1 MRESNQ
7 ISKEYARIWPN
18 SKRIGETTI
27 KSERIPENT
36 NRIERIRENSEESIR
51 IQEKI
56 NASSLKHIPVPN
68 AIVTDSRR
76 QPHITQSAL
85 ELEIDSNTF
94 EGGKARLQ
102 CVASLFHLYKREVEL
117 IVEEEKPRPRPSSEL
132 RTRDAADFRI
142 ESYYLMESPIQPA
155 LVTIAYLALVLKIV
169 PFFMRKK
176 SPFEL
181 KAVMVLYNSSQIV
194 INTYYVLMGLH
205 IYTASNILCAYT
217 DISGSPDLPYAVT
230 GHYHYLMIKILDFV
244 ETIIFVLRKKNNQV
258 TFLHL
263 FHHSGV
269 FWLSWICFKYSPG
282 GHPYLCSVINSFVHI
297 FMYSYYLVTL
307 WIDVKAIWWK
317 HYMTMLQIVSQC
329 LITLLFSVA
338 LLNPYCSY
346 PKWVLVVNVAVLATI
361 LYLFFTFYNVS
372 YVSKKRSTPLQHFFL
387 MQSPIQPLFLVV
399 AYLGIVLKIGP
410 NFMKNRQP
418 LNLRVVI
425 IIYNLIQ
432 IASNAALVIM
442 ALPTTKTFDIMCTYT
457 DTSNLVELPFIVIG
471 NYLYLLLKLFHF
483 GETIIFVLRKKDNQ
497 VSFLHVFH
505 HVGVFL
511 IGWICCKF
519 SPGAIYLIVVTKL
532 GRSLMKNRAPL
543 KLNYVMILYNVFQIS
558 SNLLIIILGFP
569 HLNTISFLC
578 TITSPDFYIIITLHH
593 KFVLLKLIDF
603 LETIIFILRKKDK
616 QVSFLHVFHHTGV
629 FLMAW
634 ISFKYSPGGANCL
647 SAFINCIVH
656 TVMYFYYLQSTW
668 TKEKFQWWKKYITV
682 LQVVANSII
691 LLNYVVHLV
700 NPFCSFPKWILVTH
714 LIYMFVILHLFV
726 IFYKK
731 SYVGKQAKL
740 S

>member
-1 MRESNQ
+1 M
-7 ISKEYARIWPN
+7 K
-18 SKRIGETTI
+18 
-27 KSERIPENT
+27 
-36 NRIERIRENSEESIR
+36 
-51 IQEKI
+51 
-56 NASSLKHIPVPN
+56 
-68 AIVTDSRR
+68 
-76 QPHITQSAL
+76 
-85 ELEIDSNTF
+85 
-94 EGGKARLQ
+94 
-102 CVASLFHLYKREVEL
+102 
-117 IVEEEKPRPRPSSEL
+117 
-132 RTRDAADFRI
+132 DFRI

-244 ETIIFVLRKKNNQV
+244 ETIIFVLRKK
-258 TFLHL
+258 
-263 FHHSGV
+263 
-269 FWLSWICFKYSPG
+269 
-282 GHPYLCSVINSFVHI
+282 
-297 FMYSYYLVTL
+297 
-307 WIDVKAIWWK
+307 
-317 HYMTMLQIVSQC
+317 
-329 LITLLFSVA
+329 
-338 LLNPYCSY
+338 
-346 PKWVLVVNVAVLATI
+346 
-361 LYLFFTFYNVS
+361 
-372 YVSKKRSTPLQHFFL
+372 
-387 MQSPIQPLFLVV
+387 
-399 AYLGIVLKIGP
+399 
-410 NFMKNRQP
+410 
-418 LNLRVVI
+418 
-425 IIYNLIQ
+425 
-432 IASNAALVIM
+432 
-442 ALPTTKTFDIMCTYT
+442 
-457 DTSNLVELPFIVIG
+457 
-471 NYLYLLLKLFHF
+471 
-483 GETIIFVLRKKDNQ
+483 DNQ

-519 SPGAIYLIVVTKL
+519 SPGGQGFLGALINCSVHIIMYSYYMISL
-532 GRSLMKNRAPL
+532 WLDGRKIWW
-543 KLNYVMILYNVFQIS
+543 KNYVTVIQI
-558 SNLLIIILGFP
+558 GFP

-603 LETIIFILRKKDK
+603 LETDK

-700 NPFCSFPKWILVTH
+700 NPFCSFPKWIL
-714 LIYMFVILHLFV
+714 
-726 IFYKK
+726 IF
-731 SYVGKQAKL
+731 SL
-740 S
+740 SLGM